1 MTFWGGGG
9 RPAVNRHDCLFFEKG
24 GGSLPHRAAF
34 GLLALCKSPCGHV
47 VLHHSTFL
55 QLVPNGVRMV
65 GAGYLKKLLEVI
77 GGLSCLTLEI
87 MLSNG
92 DELLVRVVGLLV
104 VVALVTASGDHDSS
118 GSPLW
123 PSLVTFGTPLCA
135 FTARLERRPST
146 TARGRLVV
154 ALNKNGPD
162 YLLARGVPSGD
173 VE

>member
-1 MTFWGGGG
+1 
-9 RPAVNRHDCLFFEKG
+9 
-24 GGSLPHRAAF
+24 
-34 GLLALCKSPCGHV
+34 
-47 VLHHSTFL
+47 
-55 QLVPNGVRMV
+55 MV

-123 PSLVTFGTPLCA
+123 PSLVTFGTALCA
-135 FTARLERRPST
+135 FTARLEQRPST

-162 YLLARGVPSGD
+162 YLLARGVPGGD